1 MKRLA
6 IFCFC
11 LLFSVLSAL
20 SILNFDGESVAA
32 MEGNMRRMM
41 IVKPEGMSNLYFLRA
56 IDNALNEKNVD
67 IMMRVVS
74 VKEGKSIYKYYK
86 TNHTDD
92 FIDIKSDSDNGIIL
106 SDNESIAT
114 VDQ

>member
-74 VKEGKSIYKYYK
+74 VKKENLF
-86 TNHTDD
+86 TN
-92 FIDIKSDSDNGIIL
+92 IIKLIIPMISLIL
-106 SDNESIAT
+106 SQIQIMESSYLIMSP
-114 VDQ
+114 

>member
-1 MKRLA
+1 
-6 IFCFC
+6 
-11 LLFSVLSAL
+11 
-20 SILNFDGESVAA
+20 
-32 MEGNMRRMM
+32 
-41 IVKPEGMSNLYFLRA
+41 
-56 IDNALNEKNVD
+56 
-67 IMMRVVS
+67 MMRVVS

-114 VDQ
+114 VDQEGYITYRLALPALSQDIAILLLLEILFNLLIVEFM